1 MPSLTVAVPS
11 ASTLTAVG
19 LFALRAADLL
29 GRAPTP
35 APVIYECPFEG
46 PPVADVRGGAVAL
59 AECQARVAELAVCPV
74 PEEAGAASN
83 LYSGGLVLLTILVG
97 EVVKS
102 LFGCCS
108 RWFCPQRADRVIDGH
123 GRDGPYV
130 RETRLALP
138 PPHRSGMRGGGV
150 LK

>member
-29 GRAPTP
+29 GRVPAP
-35 APVIYECPFEG
+35 APVIYECPVEG
-46 PPVADVRGGAVAL
+46 STVADVRGGVVAL
-59 AECQARVAELAVCPV
+59 AECQARVSELAVCPV
-74 PEEAGAASN
+74 PAEAGAASN
-83 LYSGGLVLLTILVG
+83 LYSGGLVLLTVLIG

-108 RWFCPQRADRVIDGH
+108 RWLCPHRVGREGDGH
-123 GRDGPYV
+123 GRDGPHV

-138 PPHRSGMRGGGV
+138 APHRSGMRGGGI